1 MESTYIR
8 LENLKEQWQKANE
21 DYPVYAQNKRKIK
34 LTLDDEKWS
43 FYDLILEINKEDKT
57 NVITKRL
64 QNRLGFMQDLK
75 IYAINQE
82 NDEKIYI
89 QDIKEK
95 RVEDLFDDLTKKV
108 RFNGDTLE
116 LLFNFE
122 SMRTDPIYLTT

>member
-34 LTLDDEKWS
+34 LTLDDEKWC

-64 QNRLGFMQDLK
+64 QNRLGFMQDLR
-75 IYAINQE
+75 IYAINKE